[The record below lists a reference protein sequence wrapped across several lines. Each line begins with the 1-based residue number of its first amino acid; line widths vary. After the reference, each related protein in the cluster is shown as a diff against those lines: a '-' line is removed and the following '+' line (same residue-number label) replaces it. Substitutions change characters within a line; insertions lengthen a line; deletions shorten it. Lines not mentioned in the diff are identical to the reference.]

1 MSGMNVWGI
10 LKVWL
15 QTNVVVFLAAFSIS
29 ALLFLCAKVIPD
41 STIRQVFFGAAGLIP
56 VFFIGITILL
66 LVDNFTY
73 TLLRFG
79 VVSTTGINRGIY
91 GLCFVI
97 LLIRIYKEIYPSLL
111 KHPKKIKR
119 YPLLWISVFIL
130 ALSSLVTFFDAPQE
144 FYTRINLDSRNV
156 SASSNIIL
164 LGSDGISARNLSLYS
179 YDRETTPYLK
189 KLSSE
194 SLLMKNH
201 LSNSGKTAGS
211 VTSIFTGKL
220 PSQTRVSYPP
230 DILRSGDAYQHLPG
244 ILKEL
249 GYKTVEITVPHY
261 LDATELNVLNG
272 FDQVND
278 ELVNNGP
285 VIQKLRTVI
294 SNDIVFFLETIYERI
309 SDRLFQIFYIHQMD
323 NPWLIVTQASAPEG
337 DEKRLAQLDEIIKQ
351 ENQPFFVHIHLMGT
365 HGDFFIPRA
374 QQFSKGKI
382 QDQNWMTDFYDDT
395 LIDFDENVNRVV
407 NSLKTAGKLDNTILI
422 IYTDHAQNW
431 KPLERIPLMIRFPGG
446 EYSGT
451 ITENTQNMD
460 ISPTILDYLHI
471 PQPSWMGGQSLLHG
485 NLPALRPI
493 YSANVERT
501 EAVGDGFQY
510 HNNPST
516 PPFFQFDN
524 FTTSVCNKWVKLTTI
539 DNQWTVGTLDGE
551 PGLCS
556 DATVPSTIQMKK
568 DMLNQL
574 IKDGFDVSSVIVDE

>member
-15 QTNVVVFLAAFSIS
+15 QTNIVVFLAAFSIS

-41 STIRQVFFGAAGLIP
+41 STIRRVFFGAAGFIP

-119 YPLLWISVFIL
+119 SPLLWISVFIL